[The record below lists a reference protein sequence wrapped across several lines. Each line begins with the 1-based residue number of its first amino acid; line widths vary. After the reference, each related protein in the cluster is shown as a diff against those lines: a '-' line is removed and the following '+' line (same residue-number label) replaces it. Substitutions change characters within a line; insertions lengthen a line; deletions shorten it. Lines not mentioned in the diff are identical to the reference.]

1 MNIHEYQAREI
12 FRSQGLPVPDSV
24 LAETAEQA
32 KQAAARFGGTVVI
45 KAQVHA
51 GGRGKA
57 GGVKLASDPAEAG
70 TAAAAILGMEIKG
83 LVVEKVLVAPAVEI
97 AVGVLATA
105 RHRERRAMAVT
116 PKGERQQLE
125 EVLRVRK
132 PPPSAEPGRRG
143 LATSSSTATSAAV

>member
-83 LVVEKVLVAPAVEI
+83 LVHRGGRGDE
-97 AVGVLATA
+97 A
-105 RHRERRAMAVT
+105 RGHIQGGDRSALRPDAARGNRARLQALRR
-116 PKGERQQLE
+116 
-125 EVLRVRK
+125 
-132 PPPSAEPGRRG
+132 PGPR
-143 LATSSSTATSAAV
+143 